1 MKKNLTIDLVDTYSN
16 LLELAE
22 CVENDEVYME
32 MKKELANLRTVLKN
46 DFGIEFIVEGDTI
59 TGVYFDRSDRLTF

>member
-1 MKKNLTIDLVDTYSN
+1 MKNKITVDLVDTYSN

-32 MKKELANLRTVLKN
+32 MKKELVNLRTVLKN

-59 TGVYFDRSDRLTF
+59 VGVYFDRSDRLTF